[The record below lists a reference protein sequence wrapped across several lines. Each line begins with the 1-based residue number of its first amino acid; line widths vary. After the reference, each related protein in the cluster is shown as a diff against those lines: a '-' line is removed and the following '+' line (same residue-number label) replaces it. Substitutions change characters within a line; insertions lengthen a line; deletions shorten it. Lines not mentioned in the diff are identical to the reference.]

1 MSEGCG
7 CRRCWINEQTGH
19 AAAAADL
26 LLLQGSNMQLL
37 LSQFLSFAFCPSLD
51 CADLKKKNFKEKYC
65 TIARCTSGMFYF
77 LKESVSSFKVRWIS
91 LPRKS
96 LRTLG
101 LSRDSPQKSCRH
113 RSPPTRTRSPPWT
126 SPAGHR
132 WHLRQHRLPP

>member
-1 MSEGCG
+1 MSEDCG

-37 LSQFLSFAFCPSLD
+37 LSQFISFSVCPSLD
-51 CADLKKKNFKEKYC
+51 CADVKKLQGE
-65 TIARCTSGMFYF
+65 ILHHCTSGIFYF
-77 LKESVSSFKVRWIS
+77 SNEIVSSFKVRWIS

-101 LSRDSPQKSCRH
+101 LSHDSPQKSRRH